1 LNPQPV
7 TPKKAHTGEIITGV
21 GVVAA
26 AVVTGLF
33 ALLGSR
39 GDADD
44 TLPPPRPT
52 VPVTA
57 TTGSDWEAKASA
69 VCAKDNPAILAQM
82 QRLGGDSLSSQAD
95 IQQYGADLATLGTL
109 TQQLAGDLATVPAPD
124 AKAADIR
131 QALDTISTSAGIMQR
146 VGTFVKTHGSIT
158 AADRDEV
165 VSATGQMPAALNSLA
180 VAGATGC
187 SSQ

>member
-1 LNPQPV
+1 MNPQPAP
-7 TPKKAHTGEIITGV
+7 PKKSHTGEIIGAV
-21 GVVAA
+21 AVVVA

-39 GDADD
+39 GDADEI
-44 TLPPPRPT
+44 PPPPSPT
-52 VPVTA
+52 TAPV
-57 TTGSDWEAKASA
+57 TTGSNWGAQASA
-69 VCAKDNPAILAQM
+69 VCAKDNPAIRAQM
-82 QRLGGDSLSSQAD
+82 QRLGGHSLSSQAD

-109 TQQLAGDLATVPAPD
+109 TQQLAGDIATVPAPE
-124 AKAADIR
+124 AKAAEIR
-131 QALDTISTSAGIMQR
+131 QALDAISTSAGVMQR

-165 VSATGQMPAALNSLA
+165 VTATGQMPAALNSLA